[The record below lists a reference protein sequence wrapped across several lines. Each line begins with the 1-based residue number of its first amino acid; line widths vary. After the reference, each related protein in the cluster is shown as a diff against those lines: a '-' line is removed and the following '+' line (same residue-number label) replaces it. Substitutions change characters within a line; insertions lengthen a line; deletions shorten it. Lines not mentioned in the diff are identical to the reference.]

1 MTVLNDA
8 NATSPMIVGLQVR
21 LSLPRCAP
29 RVDFEA
35 RQQGDGQ
42 MCHVPLYVFDGGTQ
56 ADVIN
61 AENCFNNVFCPCLGS
76 LWYERIVASAR
87 L

>member
-8 NATSPMIVGLQVR
+8 NAKTPMIVGHHVR

-29 RVDFEA
+29 RIDIEA
-35 RQQGDGQ
+35 RQQGDEQ

-61 AENCFNNVFCPCLGS
+61 AENCFINVFFPCLGS